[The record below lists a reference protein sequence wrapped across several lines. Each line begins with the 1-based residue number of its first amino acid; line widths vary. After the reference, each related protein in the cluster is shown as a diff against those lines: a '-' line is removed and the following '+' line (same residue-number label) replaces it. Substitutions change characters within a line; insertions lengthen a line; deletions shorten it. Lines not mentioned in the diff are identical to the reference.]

1 MLFFGVIER
10 KEVKGSRIQ
19 GLEESGSSEAIKT
32 QYPISS
38 REYPMSK
45 ENRLTYTWIL
55 DLDIGRWILNH
66 GIRPKD

>member
-38 REYPMSK
+38 REYPISK
-45 ENRLTYTWIL
+45 DIVFGYWTWVL
-55 DLDIGRWILNH
+55 VIGY
-66 GIRPKD
+66 